1 MKTFAKIAALLPLFA
16 AACGGVTNANQNS
29 LENANQN
36 AAESECSY
44 TLPANADALQMHR
57 ALNAALEGEVDPCGG
72 AVARGPSMSL
82 SLQRVDAALN
92 ADGQRVFSMVFRVA
106 PNAHAF

>member
-1 MKTFAKIAALLPLFA
+1 MKTFAKFAALIPLI
-16 AACGGVTNANQNS
+16 AACGGAVHSNS
-29 LENANQN
+29 QALET
-36 AAESECSY
+36 ECSQ

-92 ADGQRVFSMVFRVA
+92 ADGQRVFSLVFRVA